1 MPIPCMKEDMRG
13 DRSCQYMHCLT
24 MVFGDATDRTA
35 EAETAPPKAG
45 PLKASSKLALPVFP
59 KRCLYDSPCTV
70 QPILIIYESAST
82 ALFTF
87 AVHCLFRP
95 PSQRGSAPL
104 WLHKFHTFRWPLQT
118 SNLYSNQATN
128 NAFFAHSQWSRFIT
142 YQSLEKGGILS
153 NLAEQCRP
161 TKEIAC
167 LALWRIVSPSQQL
180 PTVRTSAPNLLRL
193 IMLRQQAHG
202 RTKSRPRSLL
212 IRSQA

>member
-87 AVHCLFRP
+87 GIPCLFRP
-95 PSQRGSAPL
+95 PSQRGSALL

-118 SNLYSNQATN
+118 SNLSSNQATN
-128 NAFFAHSQWSRFIT
+128 NAFYTPSQWSPLHHIPEPR
-142 YQSLEKGGILS
+142 ERGIL
-153 NLAEQCRP
+153 
-161 TKEIAC
+161 
-167 LALWRIVSPSQQL
+167 
-180 PTVRTSAPNLLRL
+180 
-193 IMLRQQAHG
+193 
-202 RTKSRPRSLL
+202 
-212 IRSQA
+212 